1 MDASVVA
8 NVLIAVAGL
17 GLIAYL
23 LNRLMR
29 WARGRTRGAYVLG
42 AVLTEVTQGAVVH
55 EAKQVH
61 FLILRSPYP
70 VAGAL
75 IQ

>member
-1 MDASVVA
+1 MDVASVVS
-8 NVLIAVAGL
+8 NVLIAIAGL

-42 AVLTEVTQGAVVH
+42 AVLTEVTQSAVVH
-55 EAKQVH
+55 EAKQGKQ
-61 FLILRSPYP
+61 REERD
-70 VAGAL
+70 AGDPPNDE
-75 IQ
+75 